1 MKVYTKKGDKG
12 STQLIGGARVSKAEA
27 QIEAYGTV
35 DELNAQVGLLRDH
48 LADYPICQKQLVEI
62 QNKLFDLGALL
73 AVSAEGT
80 KMQLPKVTEKHIAH
94 LEHWIDEMDKDLPP
108 MKQFVLPGGHIA
120 ASVCHVART
129 VCRRAE
135 RATVRQSE
143 LMNIDVELLQYL
155 NRLSDYLFV
164 LSRWIVKEF
173 NVEEV
178 LWNPDI

>member
-12 STQLIGGARVSKAEA
+12 TTQLIGGARVSKAEL

-35 DELNAQVGLLRDH
+35 DELNAHVGLLRDH
-48 LADYPICQKQLVEI
+48 LDRFPEKQQQLIEI

-73 AVSAEGT
+73 AVSEEGT
-80 KMQLPKVTEKHIAH
+80 KMQLPVVEERHVNH
-94 LEHWIDEMDKDLPP
+94 LELWMDVMDQELAP
-108 MKQFVLPGGHIA
+108 MKQFVLPGGHVV

-135 RATVRQSE
+135 RGAVRQAE
-143 LMNIDVELLQYL
+143 LMEVHELSIKYL

-164 LSRWIVKEF
+164 LSRWLVKELKV
-173 NVEEV
+173 NEV
-178 LWNPDI
+178 PWSPEL